1 MKLLL
6 QFLICCPL
14 LYPMLNAQTLVK
26 GGFATSSNGDPSALC
41 GGNRGNKT
49 VTVNAGQC
57 IKLNLQQ

>member
-1 MKLLL
+1 MRMWS
-6 QFLICCPL
+6 IIS
-14 LYPMLNAQTLVK
+14 NAQTLVK